1 MSMARRQVGLLRS
14 DPPAVAPATAETFQA
29 SIADELTS
37 TVEHLIST
45 RYAAERLAEEAPAK
59 RVMQTVTADSL
70 LAELAAARQARGNEP
85 ASRAAEPEPP
95 RRSASPLVRIV
106 AFGVIGIV
114 LLVFAC
120 LSPYRDYVPAPL
132 RDHVDRALTSLNVR

>member
-1 MSMARRQVGLLRS
+1 MARRQVGLLRS
-14 DPPAVAPATAETFQA
+14 DVPSVAPAATETFQA
-29 SIADELTS
+29 SIADELAS

-59 RVMQTVTADSL
+59 RVMQTVTSESL

-85 ASRAAEPEPP
+85 ATRVAESKPP
-95 RRSASPLVRIV
+95 RRSGSPVVRIV

-114 LLVFAC
+114 LLIFVC
-120 LSPYRDYVPAPL
+120 LSPYRDHVPAPL
-132 RDHVDRALTSLNVR
+132 RDQVDRALASLHVH

>member
-14 DPPAVAPATAETFQA
+14 DASSVAPATTETFQA
-29 SIADELTS
+29 SVADELAS
-37 TVEHLIST
+37 TVEHLLST

-59 RVMQTVTADSL
+59 RVMQAVTSDTL
-70 LAELAAARQARGNEP
+70 LAELAAARQARGAEP
-85 ASRAAEPEPP
+85 ATPAAEPEPE
-95 RRSASPLVRIV
+95 RRSRSPLVRIV

-114 LLVFAC
+114 LLVFVC

-132 RDHVDRALTSLNVR
+132 RDQVDRALASLNV